1 MTAIDFRAK
10 TIGAELPACGMSDEN
25 GIWRA
30 AAEGR
35 GDARPTAVFVA
46 VCIPHNSELS
56 LEEMVRGL
64 VIIHVHIVLI
74 CPCTSGHKQYRHTIH
89 LTY

>member
-10 TIGAELPACGMSDEN
+10 TIGAGLPACGMSDEN

-30 AAEGR
+30 AAAAGEGGEGR

-46 VCIPHNSELS
+46 VCIPHNSGSGRE
-56 LEEMVRGL
+56 GL
-64 VIIHVHIVLI
+64 VIGLVIKHI
-74 CPCTSGHKQYRHTIH
+74 T
-89 LTY
+89 LT